1 MVGQWI
7 ETLVLIGCIWVMS
20 AVQQLDNP
28 FDFYSQ
34 VGEDIA
40 EALANGGENMSDD
53 SSTPSGTATQEA
65 ADTQTEIEETE
76 AQTGKPSEWDIW
88 RQKAENQ
95 GQEI

>member
-40 EALANGGENMSDD
+40 EALANGGENMNDD
-53 SSTPSGTATQEA
+53 SSPTSGTATQEA
-65 ADTQTEIEETE
+65 ATTQDETE
-76 AQTGKPSEWDIW
+76 AQTGKPSDWDIW